1 MPKNEDFLNA
11 SFKKSYDCFYDFL
24 NIQLPFSQLTNA
36 YNLPMLHMYHVFP
49 KKEIMLKQK
58 KNNSLV
64 ILSLLGNAMY
74 KSYKIE

>member
-49 KKEIMLKQK
+49 KKEIMLKQNK
-58 KNNSLV
+58 KKQFISYLV
-64 ILSLLGNAMY
+64 FTGKCNV
-74 KSYKIE
+74 

>member
-49 KKEIMLKQK
+49 KKEIMLKQNK
-58 KNNSLV
+58 KNQFISYLV
-64 ILSLLGNAMY
+64 FTGKCNV
-74 KSYKIE
+74 

>member
-58 KNNSLV
+58 KTIN
-64 ILSLLGNAMY
+64 
-74 KSYKIE
+74 